1 MVYYQCNICKK
12 DFNDKSKYTYHT
24 NRTRPCTPFGA
35 LLQKSI
41 KKDEN
46 ALVKK
51 DIKIEQFESLESNF
65 AHRYSA
71 TSVIKTGIIAPHL
84 LKDMP
89 VLENDEKINKENSK
103 KNTTDIE
110 EKIKEKNLSITNK
123 CMICNIEYKDTFL
136 EHLIASH
143 DIQKEDRQFSFIK
156 KCSGLFIYEKEKDSG
171 DIVVM
176 VFEDNKALLF
186 PTSNMHNLQRHKK
199 EKYDNIKEMIY
210 YPCKDIKKFK
220 DVWRNKLWK
229 NKISVYDE
237 KKKIEKNKICEWLLE
252 VLEEMNGETVKK
264 TDAEY
269 KSFIYYKCP
278 LCDFKHD
285 KKEDM
290 NIHLVK
296 IHKSIRH
303 TTNFVINDEH
313 RDKILNILEKNNK
326 GKQDKVNTPE
336 EYECIACHAKFAS
349 KFNLKRHLKDSCKN
363 ADALFSSSLL
373 DRTVEL
379 KNDLTELIESNKKLK
394 EENEKLREVLI
405 GNQERRQMDSG

>member
-1 MVYYQCNICKK
+1 
-12 DFNDKSKYTYHT
+12 
-24 NRTRPCTPFGA
+24 
-35 LLQKSI
+35 
-41 KKDEN
+41 
-46 ALVKK
+46 
-51 DIKIEQFESLESNF
+51 
-65 AHRYSA
+65 
-71 TSVIKTGIIAPHL
+71 
-84 LKDMP
+84 
-89 VLENDEKINKENSK
+89 
-103 KNTTDIE
+103 
-110 EKIKEKNLSITNK
+110 
-123 CMICNIEYKDTFL
+123 
-136 EHLIASH
+136 
-143 DIQKEDRQFSFIK
+143 
-156 KCSGLFIYEKEKDSG
+156 
-171 DIVVM
+171 
-176 VFEDNKALLF
+176 
-186 PTSNMHNLQRHKK
+186 MHNLQRHKK

-220 DVWRNKLWK
+220 DIWRNKLWK

-237 KKKIEKNKICEWLLE
+237 KKKIEKNIICEWLSE
-252 VLEEMNGETVKK
+252 VLEEMNGETVKN
-264 TDAEY
+264 TEADY

-303 TTNFVINDEH
+303 NTNFVINDDH

-326 GKQDKVNTPE
+326 GKLDKVNTPE
-336 EYECIACHAKFAS
+336 EYECIACHSKFSS

-379 KNDLTELIESNKKLK
+379 KNDLTELIKSNKKLK

-405 GNQERRQMDSG
+405 GNQEIIKGSNDTLKNSVNYINNTTNIIQNNNILFNINDFGQEDISHIQYQFVEGIIKEMNTDSLVKFIEEVHYGNPVIVM